1 MVFHNA
7 QCTPRGGRSTPLGKT
22 PKIRDNKN
30 ENFTKNIISNILKLT
45 NKQINHCM

>member
-1 MVFHNA
+1 MHNA
-7 QCTPRGGRSTPLGKT
+7 LLGGVVVPPLGKT